1 MTNLTITSPPAS
13 RIRTEFWLCVSSTPF
28 PFEIW
33 SVCEISSSAPPH
45 RSLRQ
50 SSSGI
55 IIRLAN
61 VFPHTRVFLCLCEL
75 AHSTAANESPANS
88 RFCTRRLLRLSV
100 CNRTINYPDRVQYP
114 PHAAH
119 ILDSS
124 LQFRFQPLF
133 VCVKKCQQRRV
144 WRRGKP
150 LSAARVRQCCDFEFY
165 SEKPQR
171 FCGCGVMSTP

>member
-1 MTNLTITSPPAS
+1 MCFL
-13 RIRTEFWLCVSSTPF
+13 LPF

-33 SVCEISSSAPPH
+33 SVCDVIKFITAAPSQPEAEQ
-45 RSLRQ
+45 LRDNPA
-50 SSSGI
+50 
-55 IIRLAN
+55 AN

-75 AHSTAANESPANS
+75 AHSAAANESPANS

-133 VCVKKCQQRRV
+133 VCVKKRQQRRV
-144 WRRGKP
+144 WRRVKP
-150 LSAARVRQCCDFEFY
+150 LSAARVRRCCDFEFY

>member
-1 MTNLTITSPPAS
+1 MTITSAS
-13 RIRTEFWLCVSSTPF
+13 RIRTEFRLCVSSSPF
-28 PFEIW
+28 P
-33 SVCEISSSAPPH
+33 SRSGPCVRSSSPPPH

-55 IIRLAN
+55 IIRLN

-75 AHSTAANESPANS
+75 AHSAAANESPANS

-133 VCVKKCQQRRV
+133 VCVKKRQQRRV